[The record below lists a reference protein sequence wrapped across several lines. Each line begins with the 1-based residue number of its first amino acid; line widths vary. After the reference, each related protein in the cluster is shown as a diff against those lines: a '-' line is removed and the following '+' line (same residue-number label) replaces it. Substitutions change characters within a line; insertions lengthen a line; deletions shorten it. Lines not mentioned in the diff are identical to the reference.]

1 MHFKSISPD
10 TIPARVRRGRHSYA
24 AELIKSFMDAD
35 IEAAEVLGW
44 QDKYSTKEIV
54 TKMLQSVCNRPEYKG
69 KCRCMRSGDRVF
81 LVRLSA

>member
-1 MHFKSISPD
+1 MHFKFISPD
-10 TIPARVRRGRHSYA
+10 DIPARARRGRHGYA
-24 AELIKSFMDAD
+24 ADLIKNFMDAD

-44 QDKYSTKEIV
+44 QDKYATKEIV
-54 TKMLQSVCNRPEYKG
+54 TKMLQNACNRPEYKG